1 MVNGSTTDEQL
12 ERWISANGPAICLI
26 ALNEAKKTIDVSH
39 SRRTSLFSFMSGFVP
54 TPTNDNVHKA
64 IKVLHHYREYFDH
77 LLALG
82 VWQVSSYV
90 KRLYLTSPVDSP
102 LQSSEISPAA
112 LKTNASVS
120 AFRKFTD
127 AHAASA
133 VEKLDIILQW
143 LDAFRC
149 FEKHRATLLQRQPDT
164 CTWLPETG
172 EYKAWFDNEN
182 SFLWLQGKAGCGKSV
197 LVAHV
202 IERLE
207 KTFAD
212 EPPAFF
218 YCDFGTER
226 STDAIEVMRS
236 LLYQLLDQCRR
247 GFRKVKHGTLRVIDE
262 LVEETRKGDTT
273 LKDIKFLSFMVSRVA
288 EQFNQQPFIVID
300 ALDECRDVDRLLC
313 ALLGLKANGVRL
325 FVSSRPIQ
333 VIRYRL
339 SGLPHISID
348 KMAEEVSADIEL
360 HVNKEIDSHQRLGA
374 LDPVL
379 KKKVRS
385 RLCQKADGMFR
396 WVQCQLDTLKGCIT
410 LQEFLEALD
419 NLPMGLEA
427 TYERILLGIDRRPS
441 EGKVARRALTW
452 LVSASRPLILMEIIE
467 ALSIDLQRRTLDRG
481 IAPIHKFA
489 LLDALGSLV
498 VHDEETDF
506 VNLSHFSV
514 KEYLMDEL
522 VCTKLPAYYINLRE
536 AHMQVFQFCM
546 CYLAAALDHPSDDD
560 ENPQLTEQDMDM
572 VGLLPSRPLLDY
584 IFSCGFDHLTHFD
597 PMDDDIL
604 DSMTI
609 LQSEIQR
616 HPLEWAYMCRLASS
630 YHPYKSWITP
640 DHDFVLCILISIFPE
655 PFLDAFLSRSPSKAK
670 YDSNPL
676 VHAVHF
682 DKVDHA
688 RTLLSHS
695 VDVNGFGWD
704 IEGPQRELKLPLEVA
719 LQRES
724 SVLVD
729 LFLQEGGATIPRKI
743 YTSIFEGS
751 HCDYPPHFV
760 SSLLQAD
767 EFVEWAAEC
776 KNTGYLL
783 RALNRN
789 HYRPRRVAEK
799 DLLAMTRRLVQ
810 IGHDLSSFH
819 ASAQILLLAAS
830 AASQE
835 HLSLLEYLFH
845 NNAPMPSRIWREVP

>member
-1 MVNGSTTDEQL
+1 MESPQATLIKIATVSQELYKEVSEANTRYGGVSGHDIHRALFLLDNIKDTSREILATLNQCMVNGSTTDEQL

-82 VWQVSSYV
+82 VWTH
-90 KRLYLTSPVDSP
+90 KSPVDSP

-120 AFRKFTD
+120 AFRVQDTRYEVQGQMSVRNTVTINTAGSCGPCNPSHKTMVNKPGKEIYDGSSTASHGNMCTELDAVSVMHKDTD
-127 AHAASA
+127 PQSVLDTRPHVESDMIASESETILSGDILHKMEA
-133 VEKLDIILQW
+133 VEREESKDQVDLEKLDIILQW

-616 HPLEWAYMCRLASS
+616 HPLEWAYMCR
-630 YHPYKSWITP
+630 P
-640 DHDFVLCILISIFPE
+640 
-655 PFLDAFLSRSPSKAK
+655 
-670 YDSNPL
+670 
-676 VHAVHF
+676 
-682 DKVDHA
+682 
-688 RTLLSHS
+688 
-695 VDVNGFGWD
+695 
-704 IEGPQRELKLPLEVA
+704 
-719 LQRES
+719 
-724 SVLVD
+724 
-729 LFLQEGGATIPRKI
+729 
-743 YTSIFEGS
+743 
-751 HCDYPPHFV
+751 
-760 SSLLQAD
+760 
-767 EFVEWAAEC
+767 
-776 KNTGYLL
+776 
-783 RALNRN
+783 
-789 HYRPRRVAEK
+789 
-799 DLLAMTRRLVQ
+799 
-810 IGHDLSSFH
+810 
-819 ASAQILLLAAS
+819 
-830 AASQE
+830 
-835 HLSLLEYLFH
+835 
-845 NNAPMPSRIWREVP
+845 